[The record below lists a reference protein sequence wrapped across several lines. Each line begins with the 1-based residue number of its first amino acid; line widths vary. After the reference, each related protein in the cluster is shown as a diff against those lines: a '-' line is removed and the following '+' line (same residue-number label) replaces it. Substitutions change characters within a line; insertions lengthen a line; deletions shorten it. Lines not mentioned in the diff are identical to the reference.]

1 MFRSRRRASAELPPS
16 APPPSAARRKRA
28 RTRMSSRAR
37 RPVGL
42 HTATHSLFVTLLHT
56 CRTRRTTIFPTY
68 VVNVILK
75 CYMYFNN
82 FSRCVR
88 SPGNTWSWISWL
100 KKNSVKETT
109 ESASTGARRVP
120 TNDAVSEAPR
130 GAHRGQVLEALAT
143 RPGCHSCDP
152 RATGLSAAQCGPPL
166 AKQHRLVELVGLGAR
181 AQPREHGVT
190 LEHLLSSQEG
200 PRRVEGAR
208 RGRLRAPRRV
218 DEDLA
223 RHAPLRQA

>member
-1 MFRSRRRASAELPPS
+1 MFRSRRRASAELPHS

-130 GAHRGQVLEALAT
+130 REGGTQGASFRGFSHAAWLPQLRPPSDWPLSRTVRPST
-143 RPGCHSCDP
+143 R
-152 RATGLSAAQCGPPL
+152 
-166 AKQHRLVELVGLGAR
+166 
-181 AQPREHGVT
+181 
-190 LEHLLSSQEG
+190 
-200 PRRVEGAR
+200 
-208 RGRLRAPRRV
+208 
-218 DEDLA
+218 
-223 RHAPLRQA
+223 